1 MLDKKLSA
9 FVRSVAIALVFFSLG
24 RLLVI
29 RLGTTG
35 YWVIGILLVLFYLGW
50 WLLFHRDSEEE

>member
-9 FVRSVAIALVFFSLG
+9 FIRSVAIALIFFSLG

-29 RLGTTG
+29 QLGNTG
-35 YWVIGILLVLFYLGW
+35 YWVIGILLGLFYVGWWVLFR
-50 WLLFHRDSEEE
+50 RDRGEE